1 LKVFHQLT
9 KELLDDDFYDG
20 LRQQLAT
27 KLRIDFEVIPTG
39 TPHYGGS
46 WERMV
51 QEAKRF
57 LVKAASTVQRLTYD
71 ALVTFLTRAEGM
83 L

>member
-1 LKVFHQLT
+1 LPKKVFSDRGLTFVGGSKIFHQLT
-9 KELLDDDFYDG
+9 TKQLDDEFYDG

-27 KLRIDFEVIPTG
+27 KLRVDFEVIPAR

-57 LVKAASTVQRLTYD
+57 LVKAASTVK
-71 ALVTFLTRAEGM
+71 
-83 L
+83 